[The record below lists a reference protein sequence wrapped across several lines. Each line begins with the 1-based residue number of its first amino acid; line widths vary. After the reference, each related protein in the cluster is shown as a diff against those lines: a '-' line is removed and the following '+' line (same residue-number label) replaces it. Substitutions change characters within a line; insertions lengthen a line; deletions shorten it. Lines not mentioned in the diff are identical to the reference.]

1 MNWMGL
7 WQRAGGNSG
16 FRCVHM
22 IAWIELP
29 RNRRAG
35 IVAGLMSD
43 GTQSARRF
51 FLRQDQNGGIRQ
63 LVFDGPDGVTRLP
76 GHDDLTDGDIAV
88 ATQGAMDQL
97 IAMHDRDQWGKARLL
112 VLNSDAEGSLR
123 PLSSGILAGGTVVE
137 PVMAHVIGAA
147 GMAMSPS
154 PPAPER
160 LASIPMEHAVTG
172 LPAIPM
178 VVEELSLEGPDNS
191 GVHHFRASIRIS
203 NPTDHDWA
211 RVETTATLFACSGA
225 PLASAAVSIDGCI
238 PARTD
243 AVLRPSWP
251 RLAAALLLST
261 PETFHVV
268 VNAIAYAKRA
278 HEVASGRLADRVV
291 APVSLGRLILPGSI
305 GCLSVEITRRDTDA
319 QGNEFVDSR
328 CVVQNLS
335 PTTADHVEYV
345 LELTS
350 PQGDVRRAASV
361 VSSLKPGLIWSME
374 ARAWLA
380 GGANQDLAARVIL
393 NVFFPAG
400 HGTVQRQ
407 GETIAVEEES
417 PDTVANSAP
426 TSPASTSGPIA
437 RQESQSDLFPPTPRS
452 TSELQAIWARRW
464 REGVA
469 RFCLAARAQFDDRR
483 GEADVPRNTFYFYPG
498 IPSEKLAGA
507 LKAYPDIEPDDV
519 RMLIDDSFFGSA
531 KACLILTDYGIYAYT
546 GAEPVGLWLGEIQ
559 SIEAGQAL
567 LGTMST
573 LRINDDDFFLSGHVS
588 RKAMNTLA
596 ELLETMRCAVRA
608 GR

>member
-1 MNWMGL
+1 MNWIGL
-7 WQRAGGNSG
+7 WQRAAGDSR

-22 IAWIELP
+22 IAWMELS
-29 RNRRAG
+29 RNHRAG
-35 IVAGLMSD
+35 AVAGRMSD
-43 GTQSARRF
+43 GTHAVKRF
-51 FLRQDQNGGIRQ
+51 FLRQNEDGDIQQ
-63 LVFDGPDGVTRLP
+63 LAFDGQDGVTRLSA
-76 GHDDLTDGDIAV
+76 DRDLPEADIAS
-88 ATQGAMDQL
+88 ATRGAMDR
-97 IAMHDRDQWGKARLL
+97 ITAMHDADQWATASFL
-112 VLNSDAEGSLR
+112 VLKSDAEGSLR
-123 PLSSGILAGGTVVE
+123 PLSNGILAGETVVE
-137 PVMAHVIGAA
+137 PAMAYVISAA
-147 GMAMSPS
+147 GFAMFPS

-160 LASIPMEHAVTG
+160 LAYIPIEHAVTG

-178 VVEELSLEGPDNS
+178 VIEELSLDGPDNN
-191 GVHHFRASIRIS
+191 GVHHFRAGIRIG
-203 NPTDHDWA
+203 NPTDHAWA

-225 PLASAAVSIDGCI
+225 PLASAAVSIDGHI

-251 RLAAALLLST
+251 RLAAALLLNS

-278 HEVASGRLADRVV
+278 HEIANCRLADRVV
-291 APVSLGRLILPGSI
+291 APITLGRLILPGSI
-305 GCLSVEITRRDTDA
+305 GCLSLEVTKRDADA
-319 QGNEFVDSR
+319 HGNEFIDSR

-335 PTTADHVEYV
+335 PATVDHIEYV

-350 PQGDVRRAASV
+350 PQGDVRRATSA

-374 ARAWLA
+374 ARSWLA
-380 GGANQDLAARVIL
+380 GGANPDLAARAIL

-400 HGTVQRQ
+400 YGSVQRQ
-407 GETIAVEEES
+407 GETIGVEEEA
-417 PDTVANSAP
+417 PDNGANAALQL
-426 TSPASTSGPIA
+426 PAAMTEAVEP
-437 RQESQSDLFPPTPRS
+437 RESQHDLFPPTPRS
-452 TSELQAIWARRW
+452 TSELHAIWANRW

-469 RFCLAARAQFDDRR
+469 RFCLAARAQFDDKD
-483 GEADVPRNTFYFYPG
+483 GEAEVPRNTFYFDPD

-507 LKAYPDIEPDDV
+507 LKAYPHIEPEDV

-588 RKAMNTLA
+588 RKSMNTLA
-596 ELLETMRCAVRA
+596 ELLEAMRCAVRA